1 MLIVGVFHGL
11 GNQMFQYAFY
21 LSLKL
26 KGYDVYLDNKLEW
39 LGYKKAHN
47 GYELDKVF
55 NINNVFISEEKR
67 KYYKGWSG
75 ILGKIQ
81 RKLIKNDKLYI
92 KRSPIEDNIKY
103 YPEVFNFNNKLL
115 ISGWQSEKYFYDIKK
130 DIKNA
135 FCFKQTL
142 DDKNLKL
149 AKEMKKENSISVH
162 IRRGD
167 YLKDKYF
174 YGVCD
179 KNYYDKAINAST
191 YPELVSAFHGTPYE
205 EVLSGFSLES
215 IASEGLFPLEIAL
228 DHMWFKHLGEG
239 IKKLTGQD
247 RKTAEAIYT
256 VDVDLK
262 NILMI
267 TRYSYSYHL
276 SPAELKKVMIPMGYI
291 AREAEKSG
299 ALSSED
305 PIAVLSGIVRHH
317 YPQISEEIARIRRTA
332 DDLTTVEENNREI
345 VLIEAYLGERRKKEY
360 KKILMGDPFSIGVV
374 LAYFFLCLQEDGNL
388 RAILSGKYYGQSEAK
403 IREGLG
409 L

>member
-1 MLIVGVFHGL
+1 MSKVSD
-11 GNQMFQYAFY
+11 YAFVNAKLRARIGIMRDMSLYDEMIKSRSLTEAFAKLDGTRHQDLLEVYRKTGDLQQVELQMLENEIALYREVEGY
-21 LSLKL
+21 LPNAPSAFVSVLLEKIE
-26 KGYDVYLDNKLEW
+26 VDNVKNAIRLW
-39 LGYKKAHN
+39 YSNVVRHHAISYRASYIYKK
-47 GYELDKVF
+47 
-55 NINNVFISEEKR
+55 
-67 KYYKGWSG
+67 G
-75 ILGKIQ
+75 IVHKI
-81 RKLIKNDKLYI
+81 D
-92 KRSPIEDNIKY
+92 
-103 YPEVFNFNNKLL
+103 
-115 ISGWQSEKYFYDIKK
+115 
-130 DIKNA
+130 
-135 FCFKQTL
+135 
-142 DDKNLKL
+142 
-149 AKEMKKENSISVH
+149 
-162 IRRGD
+162 
-167 YLKDKYF
+167 
-174 YGVCD
+174 
-179 KNYYDKAINAST
+179 YDKAINAST

-205 EVLSGFSLES
+205 EVLAGFSLES